1 MSDQCFLQVMGGA
14 ALLIAGIVMGLFL
27 SLAIT
32 VRSNRKF
39 FDRITGEYI
48 GPERRRQP

>member
-1 MSDQCFLQVMGGA
+1 MSDDFFLQVMCSTG
-14 ALLIAGIVMGLFL
+14 LLTAGIIIGLHL

-32 VRSNRKF
+32 ARGNRKF

-48 GPERRRQP
+48 GPERRQQP